1 MHTRATPTSRRP
13 RRVRAVT
20 AARRTR
26 LLSAASRRHS
36 TDRWAG
42 RGGAGRGR
50 AAALHTRLVQV
61 VPSMMSDLEDVY
73 LSVVAAVR
81 DMVRVATG
89 DIAHKVGVA
98 LVILDSR

>member
-1 MHTRATPTSRRP
+1 MHTRVTPTTRRP

-26 LLSAASRRHS
+26 LLSVASRRPS
-36 TDRWAG
+36 IDRWAG
-42 RGGAGRGR
+42 RGGAGR
-50 AAALHTRLVQV
+50 LQQVHTWLVQV

-89 DIAHKVGVA
+89 DIAHKVGGG
-98 LVILDSR
+98 SC